1 MTFFSFDFDTAMLQT
16 AFWQKLFLDVVKKE
30 LLGNIL
36 LTVDCSLARY
46 SPDEPK
52 QITIKADTINLRTET
67 FLLCP
72 DDSSGL
78 YGLHAAQRRLC
89 RFRLRSQKTL
99 TAKLA
104 ADSGCKLWLNLT
116 GKLLEVFGTRAFI
129 LSSP

>member
-52 QITIKADTINLRTET
+52 QITLKADTINLRTET
-67 FLLCP
+67 FSLCP

-89 RFRLRSQKTL
+89 RFRLLDRLKKSKNADRKT
-99 TAKLA
+99 
-104 ADSGCKLWLNLT
+104 GCGQRL
-116 GKLLEVFGTRAFI
+116 
-129 LSSP
+129 